1 MNGQPPGGEMEMAP
15 LLHHLVPPTPRDR
28 RIARL
33 LLEDFVATTL
43 SGRSSASS
51 WSPVEVGPVESAAR
65 FAAIASSRD
74 LDDVDWSGPLHPG
87 SVVWPAVIASA
98 ASVQAPGSRLLHAG
112 VSGYRVAHA
121 CAAALGREHAS
132 RWHLTATAGALGATA
147 GCAVIRGEN
156 ADHVGRALSLAAVN
170 LGGLGQAPLERSGA
184 ARATRAFAA
193 AQGVLAN
200 VLAAGDLPSTALPWS
215 GPRGVQQVMG
225 AGTLPSTAPSDPW
238 AYIGLRLY
246 PVNGFVNSAV
256 RATAE
261 LGATENGPYE
271 EIVWELPRGA
281 LVMVDTAGHGDW
293 WNARLAA
300 ARAIGSGSPW
310 FVDRV
315 GPWDELAVRV
325 RLEGAD
331 LPLGSAR
338 VHVRTSVGCFTR
350 DAPRLAILDDGD
362 ANETAGHKW
371 TQVLGVDPG
380 EVLDIV
386 DRMLSDEPD
395 WSATLAGLSG

>member
-1 MNGQPPGGEMEMAP
+1 MEMAP

-28 RIARL
+28 QIARL

-43 SGRSSASS
+43 AGRSTAPS
-51 WSPVEVGPVESAAR
+51 WSPIDVGPVESAAR
-65 FAAIASSRD
+65 LASMSSFHD

-98 ASVQAPGSRLLHAG
+98 ASVYAPGSRLLHAG

-121 CAAALGREHAS
+121 GAAALGREHAS
-132 RWHLTATAGALGATA
+132 RWHVTATAGALGATA
-147 GCAVIRGEN
+147 GSAVIHG
-156 ADHVGRALSLAAVN
+156 ADAEHAGRALSLAAVN

-193 AQGVLAN
+193 AQGVLAS
-200 VLAAGDLPSTALPWS
+200 VLAAGDVPSTAHPWS
-215 GPRGVQQVMG
+215 GPRGVEQVMG
-225 AGTLPSTAPSDPW
+225 AGTLQSISSIDPW
-238 AYIGLRLY
+238 KDMGLRLY

-261 LGATENGPYE
+261 IGAMETGPFE
-271 EIVWELPRGA
+271 EIVWELPRAA
-281 LVMVDTAGHGDW
+281 LAMVDTDGHGDW

-300 ARAIGSGSPW
+300 ARAVGSGSPW
-310 FVDRV
+310 FVDRD
-315 GPWDELAVRV
+315 GPWDELAVLV

-338 VHVRTSVGCFTR
+338 VHVSTTTGRLTR
-350 DAPRLAILDDGD
+350 EAPRLLILDDGD
-362 ANETAGHKW
+362 FSEAARHKW
-371 TQVLGVDPG
+371 TQVLGVDA
-380 EVLDIV
+380 EVVLDIV
-386 DRMLSDEPD
+386 DRLLSDEPD
-395 WSATLAGLSG
+395 WPAILGGLSG